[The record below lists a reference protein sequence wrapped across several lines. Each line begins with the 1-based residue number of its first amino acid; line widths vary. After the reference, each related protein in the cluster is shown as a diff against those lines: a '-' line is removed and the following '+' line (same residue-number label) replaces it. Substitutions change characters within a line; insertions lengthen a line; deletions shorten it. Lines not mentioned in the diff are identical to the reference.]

1 MSILQLPPGWLLL
14 MLCMQVQP
22 IHAYGAHRHTQVF
35 LTASIVR
42 PGQHHLRTE
51 PHAESRRS
59 CRPVVCG
66 ASDHVHTHV
75 QRAAHRDE
83 AQTPA
88 SQILLLLFITAF
100 FILLTI
106 RLQSGPFLY
115 CAAVMQVLAR
125 VFWKYAVPAFSLRTS
140 LVELLILLGA
150 APTSIAAAHVRGA
163 QSLNLTMEESD
174 VPNGFKEYRRC
185 VRLSKRGDKLVES
198 SYSIP

>member
-1 MSILQLPPGWLLL
+1 
-14 MLCMQVQP
+14 
-22 IHAYGAHRHTQVF
+22 
-35 LTASIVR
+35 
-42 PGQHHLRTE
+42 
-51 PHAESRRS
+51 
-59 CRPVVCG
+59 
-66 ASDHVHTHV
+66 
-75 QRAAHRDE
+75 
-83 AQTPA
+83 
-88 SQILLLLFITAF
+88 
-100 FILLTI
+100 
-106 RLQSGPFLY
+106 
-115 CAAVMQVLAR
+115 MQVLAR